1 MDARSVAGGGFGR
14 VDPRERGVEPQE
26 YLKILRRWW
35 WVVALAV
42 LLATAIGFVTAPT
55 GSERVVSSGTRYQA
69 TMTFIVDPS
78 REVVPL
84 DIERAAFFTTTGV
97 VPDRA
102 AEITGYGGPGAQLAA
117 EITATG
123 DPALGTLQI
132 TTTQAEPD
140 DAVQIARA
148 FGDSLVEFLDD
159 QGRQLYEREV
169 RAEVERTETLE
180 SDLSEVESL
189 IVTGVPE
196 DELSTEQLV
205 LRQRRETIIREIGI
219 VEQRLS
225 ELTEQ
230 GPENSGLLVLEEP
243 TPIAVSSGGGFSPP
257 ASRTSRVPLFGMFGL
272 VLGVVLALVVSRFD
286 TRLRGRDEIVGAYD
300 LPVIDQIGVI
310 PKSLRSDTQL
320 LSFEHP
326 DSPMAEEFRALR
338 ATLAFAIAR
347 PATGRGAVIAVTS
360 ATPGEGK
367 STTVANLAVAFAEH
381 GDRVI
386 VINGDFRRSTAN
398 RLLSVR
404 VGAGLSDV
412 LAHLEDRPPR
422 RLREVLRSGPVP
434 GVQVV
439 GQGDVAQ
446 RPASLLKGFPEVL
459 DQARALADVVLVD
472 TAPIL
477 AAYEVAEMIP
487 SVDLVAVLC
496 RVGKVRTGAATRAGE
511 VVRRAQ
517 PNQAGIVLIG
527 AGTTISSYGAYGE
540 YGDYGD
546 RDERGVADQSANGR
560 KSARSGEPA
569 AR

>member
-1 MDARSVAGGGFGR
+1 M
-14 VDPRERGVEPQE
+14 EPQD

-35 WVVALAV
+35 WLVAVAVVIAV
-42 LLATAIGFVTAPT
+42 LIGFVTAPT
-55 GSERVVSSGTRYQA
+55 GDDRVVSSGTRYQA
-69 TMTFIVDPS
+69 TITFIVDPS

-97 VPDRA
+97 VPERA
-102 AEITGYGGPGAQLAA
+102 AERVGYEGAGAQLAA

-132 TTTQAEPD
+132 ATTQAEPD
-140 DAVQIARA
+140 EAVEVAQA

-159 QGRQLYEREV
+159 QGRQVFEREL
-169 RAEVERTETLE
+169 RAEVERTEILE
-180 SDLSEVESL
+180 RDLAAVEAEIIPDL
-189 IVTGVPE
+189 AE
-196 DELSTEQLV
+196 DEQSTDQLV
-205 LRQRRETIIREIGI
+205 LRQRRQTIISELGI

-225 ELTEQ
+225 QLTEE
-230 GPENSGLLVLEEP
+230 GPASSGLIVLEEP
-243 TPIAVSSGGGFSPP
+243 SPIPVSTGGGFTPP
-257 ASRTSRVPLFGMFGL
+257 ASRASRVPLFGVFGL

-286 TRLRGRDEIVGAYD
+286 TRLRTRDEIVEAYD
-300 LPVIDQIGVI
+300 LPVIDEVGII
-310 PKSLRSDTQL
+310 PRSLRSDTQL
-320 LSFEHP
+320 LSIEHP
-326 DSPMAEEFRALR
+326 DAPMAEEFRALR

-347 PATGRGAVIAVTS
+347 PSNGLGSVIAVTS

-412 LAHLEDRPPR
+412 LAHIDGNPPR
-422 RLREVLRSGPVP
+422 RLRDVLRSSPVP

-439 GQGDVAQ
+439 GQGDVAR
-446 RPASLLKGFPEVL
+446 RPASLLRGFPAVL
-459 DQARALADVVLVD
+459 EQARSLADVVLVD

-496 RVGKVRTGAATRAGE
+496 RVGKVRSGAAVRAGE

-517 PNQAGIVLIG
+517 PKQAGVVLIG
-527 AGTTISSYGAYGE
+527 AGTTISSYGAYGD
-540 YGDYGD
+540 YGDYDEYHGD
-546 RDERGVADQSANGR
+546 LDANGSSNGR
-560 KSARSGEPA
+560 QSQRAGESA